1 LAGLNVQQAKQRLQ
15 RKVMHTVGTKG
26 KQVML
31 VTTSQVQLL
40 NGVVDPLHICHPY
53 NMMMYLVHFVL
64 ETTHHLHAM
73 HIVGAGQG
81 AKQ

>member
-1 LAGLNVQQAKQRLQ
+1 
-15 RKVMHTVGTKG
+15 
-26 KQVML
+26 
-31 VTTSQVQLL
+31 
-40 NGVVDPLHICHPY
+40 
-53 NMMMYLVHFVL
+53 MYLVHFVL